1 MSESKGYLLIII
13 KTKFDKI
20 IFQLFSFYLQYLSR
34 ESFVTTNKIFI
45 IGLPRTAT
53 TSVCLAMLG
62 LGFKTAHN
70 AYTQHAFS
78 EAQVIADT
86 PIFCDYQKL
95 DKQFPNSKFI
105 YLTRNE
111 KSWLPSI
118 KQLLQRMIVN
128 LQRSDGGFNPHLKRC
143 YNDIFS
149 PLTAENIAQDDFL
162 LQCYQRHQQGVFD
175 YFYERAADLLTLDV
189 AEENSYQ
196 LLLAFLN
203 ISSEHGRSSGFE
215 KINIGGKVKAWQDI
229 NNVLKIEST
238 NKGRIDKILY

>member
-1 MSESKGYLLIII
+1 VS
-13 KTKFDKI
+13 
-20 IFQLFSFYLQYLSR
+20 
-34 ESFVTTNKIFI
+34 VNKIFI

-70 AYTQHAFS
+70 AYTERAFS
-78 EAQVIADT
+78 EAEVIADT
-86 PIFCDYQKL
+86 PVFCDYQTL
-95 DKQFPNSKFI
+95 DKHFPNSKFI
-105 YLTRNE
+105 YLTRN
-111 KSWLPSI
+111 KDNWLPSI
-118 KQLLQRMIVN
+118 KQLLQRMFVN

-149 PLTAENIAQDDFL
+149 PLTADNIAQDDFL
-162 LQCYQRHQQGVFD
+162 FECYQRHQQGVFD
-175 YFYERAADLLTLDV
+175 YFQERTEDLLTIDV
-189 AEENSYQ
+189 SDEQSYQ
-196 LLLAFLN
+196 EMLAFLN
-203 ISSEHGRSSGFE
+203 IASEKGRDSGFE

>member
-1 MSESKGYLLIII
+1 M
-13 KTKFDKI
+13 
-20 IFQLFSFYLQYLSR
+20 
-34 ESFVTTNKIFI
+34 TTSKIFI

-86 PIFCDYQKL
+86 PVFCDYQSL
-95 DKQFPNSKFI
+95 DKHFPNSKFI
-105 YLTRNE
+105 YLTRDAQT
-111 KSWLPSI
+111 WLPSI
-118 KQLLQRMIVN
+118 KQLLQRMMVN

-143 YNDIFS
+143 YNEVFY
-149 PLTAENIAQDDFL
+149 PLTDKNIAQDDFL
-162 LQCYQRHQQGVFD
+162 LQCYQQHQQGVLN
-175 YFYERAADLLTLDV
+175 YFQTRENDLLTIDV
-189 AEENSYQ
+189 SDPQSYQ
-196 LLLAFLN
+196 QLLTFLALTP
-203 ISSEHGRSSGFE
+203 EQGRASGFE

>member
-1 MSESKGYLLIII
+1 
-13 KTKFDKI
+13 
-20 IFQLFSFYLQYLSR
+20 
-34 ESFVTTNKIFI
+34 VTASKIFI

-70 AYTQHAFS
+70 AYTENAFS

-86 PIFCDYQKL
+86 PIFCDYQQL
-95 DKQFPNSKFI
+95 DKHFPNSKFI
-105 YLTRNE
+105 YLTRE
-111 KSWLPSI
+111 SPSWLPSI

-143 YNDIFS
+143 YNDVFS
-149 PLTAENIAQDDFL
+149 PLTADNIAQDDFL
-162 LQCYQRHQQGVFD
+162 LECYKRHQQGVFT
-175 YFYERAADLLTLDV
+175 YFQNRASDLLTIDV
-189 AEENSYQ
+189 SDTASYQ
-196 LLLAFLN
+196 QLLTFLN
-203 ISSEHGRSSGFE
+203 IAPEQGRASGFE

-238 NKGRIDKILY
+238 NKGRIDKVLY

>member
-1 MSESKGYLLIII
+1 M
-13 KTKFDKI
+13 T
-20 IFQLFSFYLQYLSR
+20 FSR
-34 ESFVTTNKIFI
+34 IFI

-53 TSVCLAMLG
+53 TSVCLAALG

-70 AYTQHAFS
+70 AYTEHAFS
-78 EAQVIADT
+78 QAQVIADT
-86 PIFCDYQKL
+86 PIFCDYQNL
-95 DKQFPNSKFI
+95 DKHFPNSKFI
-105 YLTRNE
+105 YLTRDE

-143 YNDIFS
+143 YNEIFS
-149 PLTAENIAQDDFL
+149 PLTADNIAQDDFL

-175 YFYERAADLLTLDV
+175 YFKTRSKDLLTIDV
-189 AEENSYQ
+189 SEPQSYQ
-196 LLLAFLN
+196 QLLMFLEL
-203 ISSEHGRSSGFE
+203 SPEQGRDSGFE

-238 NKGRIDKILY
+238 NKGRIDKVLY